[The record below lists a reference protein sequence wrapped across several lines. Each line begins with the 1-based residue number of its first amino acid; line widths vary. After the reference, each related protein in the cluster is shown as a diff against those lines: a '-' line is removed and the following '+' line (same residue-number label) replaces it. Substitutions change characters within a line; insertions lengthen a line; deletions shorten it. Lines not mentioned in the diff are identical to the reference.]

1 MPLCLDDTVT
11 VGHIDCMIGCVDSM
25 STVVLATAHVFFE
38 THQGEC
44 HSTLGMRYGFL
55 PHRRGVFHYRL
66 VIVDVLR

>member
-1 MPLCLDDTVT
+1 MPLCLDNTVT
-11 VGHIDCMIGCVDSM
+11 VGHIDCMMCM

-55 PHRRGVFHYRL
+55 LYSGGFS
-66 VIVDVLR
+66 IIGW